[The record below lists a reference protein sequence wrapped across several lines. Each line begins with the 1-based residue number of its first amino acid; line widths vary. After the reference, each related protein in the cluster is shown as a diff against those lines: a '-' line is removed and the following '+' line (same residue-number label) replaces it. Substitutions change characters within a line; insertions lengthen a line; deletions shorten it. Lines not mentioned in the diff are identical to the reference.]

1 MGQSIHC
8 RGSLRPFEAFHYHGG
23 SFAGAAMPVWPNF
36 FIAGAPRRGIRDER
50 QYAEARGRNV
60 RYLSWADAR
69 PGASG

>member
-1 MGQSIHC
+1 
-8 RGSLRPFEAFHYHGG
+8 
-23 SFAGAAMPVWPNF
+23 MPVWPNF